1 MSDSEDEDMGAI
13 AWPGFVDI
21 LSSVIIMFVFFL
33 MIIAGALYIYTMIY
47 ISKVKSDQVAE
58 QVESEFEFLFK
69 QQQTEFAES
78 EEQEIIVDSEE
89 KTLVVF
95 FGEDA
100 ISILPEVK
108 QQIQDELSKYDP
120 ELYTIKITAP
130 RAKRS
135 TDITKRKV
143 IEAALL
149 KAKSH
154 SDMASRSK
162 SEFLANMSHELR
174 TPLNAI
180 IGFSEILKDELF
192 GPLGSDEYMV

>member
-1 MSDSEDEDMGAI
+1 MSDSEDDDMGAI

-33 MIIAGALYIYTMIY
+33 MIIAGALYIYTLVY
-47 ISKVKSDQVAE
+47 VSKVKSDQAAE

-78 EEQEIIVDSEE
+78 EEQEITINSEE

-143 IEAALL
+143 AVARMFNVRNTVLDAGYPPESAIPKLTEATEINETLDWTKIE
-149 KAKSH
+149 
-154 SDMASRSK
+154 
-162 SEFLANMSHELR
+162 
-174 TPLNAI
+174 I
-180 IGFSEILKDELF
+180 IEKQQ
-192 GPLGSDEYMV
+192 P

>member
-47 ISKVKSDQVAE
+47 ISKVKSDQAAE

-130 RAKRS
+130 RAKRT

-143 IEAALL
+143 AVARMFNVRNTVLDAGYPPGDAIPKLTETIEIEDTLDWT
-149 KAKSH
+149 KI
-154 SDMASRSK
+154 
-162 SEFLANMSHELR
+162 E
-174 TPLNAI
+174 I
-180 IGFSEILKDELF
+180 IEKQQ
-192 GPLGSDEYMV
+192 P